1 MNPVLE
7 AVFNSPAAMQI
18 LLFLENYNQ
27 GHASRIATTYD
38 VSLTGI
44 QRQLK
49 RLEAEGVLTS
59 TKHGNIRL
67 YQFNDRSPTVKNLRR
82 FLAEELEL
90 LPKQY
95 RKDHYRQRQRPRRAG
110 KPL

>member
-27 GHASRIATTYD
+27 GHATRIATTYN

-49 RLEAEGVLTS
+49 RLEADGVLTS
-59 TKHGNIRL
+59 AKVGNIRV
-67 YQFNDRSPTVKNLRR
+67 YQFNVRNPTVRNLRR
-82 FLAEELEL
+82 FLADELEL
-90 LPKQY
+90 LPKQD
-95 RKDHYRQRQRPRRAG
+95 RKDFYRQRQRPRRAG

>member
-7 AVFNSPAAMQI
+7 AVFNSPAATQI
-18 LLFLENYNQ
+18 LLFLQNYNQ
-27 GHASRIATTYD
+27 GHATRIATTYN

-49 RLEAEGVLTS
+49 RLEADSVLIS
-59 TKHGNIRL
+59 QKVGNIRI
-67 YQFNDRSPTVKNLRR
+67 YHFNERNPTVRNLRL
-82 FLAEELEL
+82 FLAGELEL
-90 LPKQY
+90 VSKQDTREY
-95 RKDHYRQRQRPRRAG
+95 YRQRQRPRRAG